1 MISDGRISPKSKNRG
16 DALDSSE
23 RTFFWHVLLT
33 REASRSTIWLKLGE
47 RGDS

>member
-1 MISDGRISPKSKNRG
+1 MISGGRIFSKVSNRG
-16 DALDSSE
+16 DARDSSE
-23 RTFFWHVLLT
+23 STFFWHVLLT